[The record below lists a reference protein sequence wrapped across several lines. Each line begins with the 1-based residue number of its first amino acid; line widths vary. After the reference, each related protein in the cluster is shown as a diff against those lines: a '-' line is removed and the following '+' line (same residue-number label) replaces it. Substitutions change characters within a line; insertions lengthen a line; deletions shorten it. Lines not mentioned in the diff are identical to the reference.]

1 VEHLR
6 GTKAR
11 GVGRLE
17 KYAKLIPAWIFHRN
31 VQTLLDALTAAIAM
45 IDAYALRFDFDIP
58 PKMQHSM
65 WIWLCVLTFLRPL
78 SLRLTRSG
86 YQSTWRFFNVG
97 DGLRLALRSVPVT
110 IFLLLMRWL
119 VPGIPV
125 VPYSVLIMEFII
137 FLGFASG
144 LRVTRRLAH
153 EAIYKAAPR
162 PRALIV
168 GNETTL
174 ATSVG
179 YLRSWREAQVIGLVS
194 EDNRLIGIHIAG
206 LPVLGHP
213 ESLPSLLAAHQIEVV
228 VLSGANLKCAAQVI
242 RDATRFDLQVHIL
255 PSGSDLMQG
264 NVRVSRT
271 VSIDQLAQA
280 NSESIGETH
289 PAVHSCFNGR
299 TVLVTGAGGSI
310 GSEIAR
316 QIAALNV
323 DRIVV
328 LDQDE
333 NSIFELMHQIESR

>member
-17 KYAKLIPAWIFHRN
+17 KYAKLIPPWIFHRN

-45 IDAYALRFDFDIP
+45 IAAYALRFDFDIP

-125 VPYSVLIMEFII
+125 VPYSVLIMEFIV

-206 LPVLGHP
+206 LRCWAIRRLCLV
-213 ESLPSLLAAHQIEVV
+213 SWLL
-228 VLSGANLKCAAQVI
+228 
-242 RDATRFDLQVHIL
+242 TRSKWWFF
-255 PSGSDLMQG
+255 PA
-264 NVRVSRT
+264 RT
-271 VSIDQLAQA
+271 
-280 NSESIGETH
+280 
-289 PAVHSCFNGR
+289 
-299 TVLVTGAGGSI
+299 
-310 GSEIAR
+310 
-316 QIAALNV
+316 
-323 DRIVV
+323 
-328 LDQDE
+328 
-333 NSIFELMHQIESR
+333 